1 MHERFDTGRRASPA
15 LALLV
20 AGLVVT
26 GLAACTA
33 PEEPAPAASVS
44 AAPSASVEAPVIAP
58 TLSPTGSAAD
68 NLAFFDSVNSSF
80 LAADPMPGGRA
91 ILDNL
96 VAAGFDKAAMQVTA
110 DETTIGRDVDSVQFS
125 VRFGD
130 RCLIGQAAA
139 SGYAGIEAPAVAGDR
154 CLIGETRPIDW

>member
-1 MHERFDTGRRASPA
+1 MHGRFRTGRRSSLP
-15 LALLV
+15 L
-20 AGLVVT
+20 
-26 GLAACTA
+26 GLAGVVVVMLAGCTTSTD
-33 PEEPAPAASVS
+33 PDPAASAS
-44 AAPSASVEAPVIAP
+44 ATPSATAETPVAAP
-58 TLSPTGSAAD
+58 TLSPAGSAAE

-96 VAAGFDKAAMQVTA
+96 VGAGFDKAAMQVTA

-139 SGYAGIEAPAVAGDR
+139 SGYAGIEAPVVAGDR